1 MPVFFGFYLLTAPAH
16 AMSIFVKHGIRC
28 LFVHIPKTGGTSVE
42 HSLRAFGWFDPLI
55 VRAQTVKE
63 LRYLKATP
71 QHFHADLL
79 EALFRWEEINL
90 AFAICR
96 HPFDRMKSEY
106 YWQLNKALAPD
117 SRPREWLDAVLKQYA
132 QDPYV
137 YENHLRPQVE
147 FVPAHRELLTFRL
160 EEDGVRKALTRVN
173 ALAPASRFQQ
183 WAART
188 FPARLHRS
196 KPSPE
201 AEADFKGLRR
211 EIEDFY
217 SQDMAHF
224 GY

>member
-1 MPVFFGFYLLTAPAH
+1 
-16 AMSIFVKHGIRC
+16 MSIFVKQGIRC

-42 HSLRAFGWFDPLI
+42 HSLRAFGWFEPLI
-55 VRAQTVKE
+55 VRAQLVME

-106 YWQLNKALAPD
+106 YWQRNNDVAPD
-117 SRPREWLDAVLKQYA
+117 SRPREWLDAVLNQYA

-137 YENHLRPQVE
+137 YDNHLRPQVE
-147 FVPAHRELLTFRL
+147 FVPAHREVLTFRL
-160 EEDGVRKALTRVN
+160 EDDGVRKALDRVN

-183 WAART
+183 WAAQT
-188 FPARLHRS
+188 FPARLNRS

-201 AEADFKGLRR
+201 AEADFKGLRQ

>member
-1 MPVFFGFYLLTAPAH
+1 
-16 AMSIFVKHGIRC
+16 MSIFVKQGIRC

-42 HSLRAFGWFDPLI
+42 HSLRGFGWLDTLS
-55 VRAQTVKE
+55 VRTQHVRD

-71 QHFHADLL
+71 QHFHGDLL

-90 AFAICR
+90 AFTICR

-106 YWQLNKALAPD
+106 YWQRNNDVAPD
-117 SRPREWLDAVLKQYA
+117 SKPREWLDAVRNQYA
-132 QDPYV
+132 QDPYI
-137 YENHLRPQVE
+137 YDNHLRPQVE
-147 FVPAHRELLTFRL
+147 FIPVQREVLTFRL
-160 EEDGVRKALTRVN
+160 EEGGVRKALDRVN

-183 WAART
+183 WAAQT
-188 FPARLHRS
+188 FPARLNRS

-201 AEADFKGLRR
+201 AEADFQGLRR

-217 SQDMAHF
+217 ARDMAHF